1 VQVPAPQPWDAPF
14 RASYCRR
21 QVISTRTGISFFTGG
36 ISKLGGSIL
45 KSDSLAGMVP
55 ESWMS
60 LLWRVSWNS
69 ICLYCAVCPAN
80 WIPGRRGSSSRPR
93 RIRAIV
99 CAPGPSGTHPR
110 GSPAACANR
119 GCYPPN
125 RKFLRA
131 PQSGNRTAARGAL
144 PTALPGM
151 ALLLATSTSNRT
163 ALSRMPREMRKSAS
177 DAFGCCSASESRRLL
192 MPLSF

>member
-1 VQVPAPQPWDAPF
+1 MRPF

-21 QVISTRTGISFFTGG
+21 QVISTRTGILFFTGSV
-36 ISKLGGSIL
+36 SKLGDSIL

-69 ICLYCAVCPAN
+69 PACTARSVPQTGF
-80 WIPGRRGSSSRPR
+80 PGRRGSSSRPR

-99 CAPGPSGTHPR
+99 CAPGPSGAHPL

-119 GCYPPN
+119 GCYSTN
-125 RKFLRA
+125 RKFSTA
-131 PQSGNRTAARGAL
+131 PQSGNRTAARGKHPFLAPRGLSHL
-144 PTALPGM
+144 PA
-151 ALLLATSTSNRT
+151 
-163 ALSRMPREMRKSAS
+163 
-177 DAFGCCSASESRRLL
+177 RLL
-192 MPLSF
+192 GLGRARDTLNKGSS